1 MDMRLETLI
10 YNSYK
15 SLNENDK
22 YIWNYIFNNKKKC
35 EKMSIQEL
43 ASSCNVSHTTIL
55 RFAQKLGLNG
65 YSELKF
71 YLKLDNN
78 QKSTFNK
85 DEIFNLADDIKR
97 TTEALAQRDFSDVC
111 SLLESSNKIYAYG
124 SGELQKNSIKELKRN
139 LLSVGRLVNVLE
151 GTDELKIVSKY
162 ITEND
167 MIFLLSLSGEN
178 KRINDFA
185 EGLKNKGVKIVSI
198 TQNGSNRLSRL
209 SDINIQ
215 FYTHKIASLS
225 ENLDIYSLSQ
235 FFIVNEFLTLK
246 YLEYKNSK

>member
-1 MDMRLETLI
+1 
-10 YNSYK
+10 
-15 SLNENDK
+15 
-22 YIWNYIFNNKKKC
+22 
-35 EKMSIQEL
+35 
-43 ASSCNVSHTTIL
+43 
-55 RFAQKLGLNG
+55 
-65 YSELKF
+65 
-71 YLKLDNN
+71 
-78 QKSTFNK
+78 
-85 DEIFNLADDIKR
+85 
-97 TTEALAQRDFSDVC
+97 
-111 SLLESSNKIYAYG
+111 
-124 SGELQKNSIKELKRN
+124 
-139 LLSVGRLVNVLE
+139 
-151 GTDELKIVSKY
+151 
-162 ITEND
+162 